1 MRRKGMYYEEKYIQ
15 QINESTQRVI
25 EAINSNDIEG
35 AKREHTL
42 LLELF
47 RKEIQWIA
55 SQVIEGKIRKRK

>member
-1 MRRKGMYYEEKYIQ
+1 MYYEEKYIQ

-35 AKREHTL
+35 GKREHTL

-47 RKEIQWIA
+47 RKEIQCIA
-55 SQVIEGKIRKRK
+55 FQVIEGKIRKRK